1 MSDST
6 ALMTAGELQQRD
18 AEVISFDPDEGVVE
32 ARLVPYEIEAQIDET
47 TREVFTRGAFA
58 RADARRVKVSDQQHN
73 RTVVIGHAT
82 ELRDES
88 DGLYG
93 KLRIS
98 NTSHGRDTLTLL
110 RDGVLTE
117 VSVEFTPQRR
127 YMRVERRGAG
137 YLVRHDR
144 ATLLG
149 VSPVSHGAYGA
160 GARVLAVRA
169 AQLLAEH
176 EAELEAEEA
185 RRRERL
191 EQIRAAE
198 LAELNSFTAGRSRR

>member
-1 MSDST
+1 MSEVVS
-6 ALMTAGELQQRD
+6 LTAGEVQEREAQ
-18 AEVISFDPDEGVVE
+18 VIAFDPDAGVVE
-32 ARLVPYEIEAQIDET
+32 ARLVPYEIEAQLDEQ

-58 RADARRVKVSDQQHN
+58 RADVRRVKVSDQQHN
-73 RTVVIGHAT
+73 RAVVIGHAI
-82 ELRDES
+82 ELRDDE

-98 NTSHGRDTLTLL
+98 DTTHGRDTLTLL

-117 VSVEFTPQRR
+117 VSIEFTPQRR
-127 YMRVERRGAG
+127 YMRVERRGNG

-169 AQLLAEH
+169 AELLAEH

-191 EQIRAAE
+191 EAIRAAE
-198 LAELNSFTAGRSRR
+198 LAELNSLTAGRIRR